1 LEECKR
7 LNVTAREREI
17 LELVSEGHTNAY
29 IAAKLGLS
37 ELTVKTH
44 LHNIYTKT
52 GLCSRTALVVRFLRE
67 GAAA

>member
-17 LELVSEGHTNAY
+17 IEFVSEGHTNAY

-44 LHNIYTKT
+44 MHNIYTKT
-52 GLCSRTALVVRFLRE
+52 GLNSRTALVAWFLKTE
-67 GAAA
+67 AAA